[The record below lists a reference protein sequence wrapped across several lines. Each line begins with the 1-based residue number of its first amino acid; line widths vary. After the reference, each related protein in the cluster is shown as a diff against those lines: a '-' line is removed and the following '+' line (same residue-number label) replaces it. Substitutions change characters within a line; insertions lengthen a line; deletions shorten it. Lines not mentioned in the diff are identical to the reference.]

1 LECQLVLEV
10 AVDGAIDDSRS
21 STELSER
28 VPWLNAQALAHDEG
42 YLRAVLGAL
51 PAAVYITDPLGRI
64 TYYNEAA
71 ATLWGHRPELGKS
84 EWCGSWKLYWPDGRL
99 MPHDECPMAMAVKEK
114 RPIRGME
121 AVAERPD
128 GSRVPFVPHPTPLFD
143 ASGTFVGV
151 VSMLVDIS
159 ERKRAEDTARR
170 LTSIVEFSDDA
181 IVSKDLNGV
190 IVSWNAGAERLFGY
204 APAEVIGRPITILM
218 PPDRIDEETGI
229 LARIVRGEHID
240 HYETIRRRKD
250 GSLVEIS
257 LTVSPV
263 KDASGRIVGA
273 SKIARD
279 ITERRL
285 AEAQQ
290 NILLGEMKHRIKNTL
305 ATVQAIAMQTLR
317 RTPGEERDAFTTRLQ
332 ALAKAHDLLSLKSWD
347 SAPLRDVV
355 GAALGA
361 FQETHRERFQIEGQ
375 DDVSLG
381 ANKALLLAMALHEL
395 ATNAVKYGA
404 LSNANGRIRVAW
416 ELSKDDGASRLR
428 FMWRE
433 RGGPMVEPPKHKGF
447 GSTLIGRAVQAG
459 LGPTRLEFD
468 PRGLAFSVDVTLS
481 GD

>member
-1 LECQLVLEV
+1 
-10 AVDGAIDDSRS
+10 VDAAIDDGRS

-28 VPWLNAQALAHDEG
+28 VPWLNAQALSHDDG

-51 PAAVYITDPLGRI
+51 PAAVYITDTLGRI

-71 ATLWGHRPELGKS
+71 ATLWGHRPELGSS
-84 EWCGSWKLYWPDGRL
+84 EWCGSWKLYWPDGRP

-114 RPIRGME
+114 RPICGLE

-128 GSRVPFVPHPTPLFD
+128 GNRVPFVAYPTPLHD
-143 ASGTFVGV
+143 ASGAFVGAV
-151 VSMLVDIS
+151 NMLVDIS
-159 ERKRAEDTARR
+159 DRKRAENDARR

-181 IVSKDLNGV
+181 IVSKDLKGV

-204 APAEVIGRPITILM
+204 AAAEVVGRPITILM
-218 PPDRIDEETGI
+218 PPDRLDEELGI

-250 GSLVEIS
+250 GGLVEIS

-263 KDASGRIVGA
+263 KDSSGRIVGA

-279 ITERRL
+279 ITERRR

-317 RTPGEERDAFTTRLQ
+317 RTPGEERDAFMTRLQ

-361 FQETHRERFQIEGQ
+361 FQERHRERFQIEGEG
-375 DDVSLG
+375 DVWLD
-381 ANKALLLAMALHEL
+381 ANKALLLAMTLHEL

-404 LSNANGRIRVAW
+404 LSNAGGRIRVAW
-416 ELSKDDGASRLR
+416 ELSKIDGASRLR
-428 FMWRE
+428 FIWQE
-433 RGGPMVEPPKHKGF
+433 RGGPAVEPPKQKGF
-447 GSTLIGRAVQAG
+447 GSTLIERAVQTG

-468 PRGLAFSVDVTLS
+468 PCGLAFSVDIPVSADCKDTPAP
-481 GD
+481 

>member
-1 LECQLVLEV
+1 LVV
-10 AVDGAIDDSRS
+10 AVDAAIIDDSRS

-28 VPWLNAQALAHDEG
+28 VPWLNARAPSLDDG

-51 PAAVYITDPLGRI
+51 PAAVYIADTLGRI

-71 ATLWGHRPELGKS
+71 ATLWGHRPELGSS
-84 EWCGSWKLYWPDGRL
+84 EWCGSWRLYWPDGRP

-114 RPIRGME
+114 RPIRGLE

-128 GSRVPFVPHPTPLFD
+128 GSRVPFAAYPTPLYD
-143 ASGTFVGV
+143 ASGAFVGAV
-151 VSMLVDIS
+151 NMMVDIS
-159 ERKRAEDTARR
+159 DRKRAEDDARR
-170 LTSIVEFSDDA
+170 FTSIVEFSDDA

-204 APAEVIGRPITILM
+204 AAAEAVGRPITILL
-218 PPDRIDEETGI
+218 PPDRIDEEPGI

-240 HYETIRRRKD
+240 HYETVRRRKD

-257 LTVSPV
+257 LTVSSV
-263 KDASGRIVGA
+263 KDSTGKIVGA

-279 ITERRL
+279 ITERRR

-290 NILLGEMKHRIKNTL
+290 NFLLGEMKHRIKNTL

-317 RTPGEERDAFTTRLQ
+317 RTPGEERDAFVTRLQ

-361 FQETHRERFQIEGQ
+361 FQERHRERFQIEGRG
-375 DDVSLG
+375 DVWLD
-381 ANKALLLAMALHEL
+381 ANKALLLAMTLHEL
-395 ATNAVKYGA
+395 GTNAVKYGA
-404 LSNANGRIRVAW
+404 LSNPDGRIRVAW
-416 ELSKDDGASRLR
+416 ELSKVDGASRLR
-428 FMWRE
+428 FIWQE
-433 RGGPMVEPPKHKGF
+433 RGGPAVEPPKCKGF
-447 GSTLIGRAVQAG
+447 GSILIERAVQAG

-468 PRGLAFSVDVTLS
+468 RCGLAFSVDVALS
-481 GD
+481 AD

>member
-1 LECQLVLEV
+1 LVLV
-10 AVDGAIDDSRS
+10 LAVDSAVEDSPS
-21 STELSER
+21 SPELSRPSEL
-28 VPWLNAQALAHDEG
+28 PWLNAAALVGDDG
-42 YLRAVLGAL
+42 YIHAVLGAL
-51 PAAVYITDPLGRI
+51 PAAVYITDAQGRI

-71 ATLWGHRPELGKS
+71 AMLWGHHPELGKT
-84 EWCGSWKLYWPDGRL
+84 EWCGAWKLYWPDGRPV
-99 MPHDECPMAMAVKEK
+99 PHGQCPMAMSVKEK
-114 RPIRGME
+114 RPVHGPE
-121 AVAERPD
+121 VVVERPD
-128 GSRVPFVPHPTPLFD
+128 GSRVPFIPHTTPLYD
-143 ASGTFVGV
+143 ASGTFVGA

-159 ERKRAEDTARR
+159 DHKRAEEDAQR
-170 LTSIVEFSDDA
+170 LTAIVEFSHDA

-204 APAEVIGRPITILM
+204 AAAEVIGRPITILM
-218 PPDRIDEETGI
+218 APDRIDEEPGI

-279 ITERRL
+279 ITERRR

-290 NILLGEMKHRIKNTL
+290 NFLLGEMKHRIKNTL

-317 RTPGEERDAFTTRLQ
+317 RTPAEERDAFVTRLQ

-361 FQETHRERFQIEGQ
+361 FQEVHRERFQIEGPAE
-375 DDVSLG
+375 VWLN
-381 ANKALLLAMALHEL
+381 ANRALLLAMALHEL

-404 LSNANGRIRVAW
+404 LSNSDGRIHIAW
-416 ELSKDDGASRLR
+416 ELSKADGANRLR
-428 FMWRE
+428 LIWRE
-433 RGGPMVEPPKHKGF
+433 RGGPAVEAPKHKGF
-447 GSTLIGRAVQAG
+447 GSTLIERAVQAG

-468 PRGLAFSVDVTLS
+468 PLGLTFSVDVPLGT
-481 GD
+481 D

>member
-1 LECQLVLEV
+1 LVLGLTV
-10 AVDGAIDDSRS
+10 DSAVDDSRS
-21 STELSER
+21 RPELSKPTEL
-28 VPWLNAQALAHDEG
+28 PWLNAAALVRDDG
-42 YLRAVLGAL
+42 YIHAVLGGL
-51 PAAVYITDPLGRI
+51 PAAVYITDAHGRI

-71 ATLWGHRPELGKS
+71 ATLWGHHPELGKT
-84 EWCGSWKLYWPDGRL
+84 EWCGAWKLYWPDGR
-99 MPHDECPMAMAVKEK
+99 PVPPGECPMAMAVKEK
-114 RPIRGME
+114 RPIRGLE

-128 GSRVPFVPHPTPLFD
+128 GSRVPFVSHPTPLYD
-143 ASGTFVGV
+143 ASGTFVGA

-159 ERKRAEDTARR
+159 ERKRAEDDAQR

-204 APAEVIGRPITILM
+204 AAAEVIGRPITILM
-218 PPDRIDEETGI
+218 PPDRIDEEPGI
-229 LARIVRGEHID
+229 LARIVRGDHID

-257 LTVSPV
+257 LTVSPI

-279 ITERRL
+279 ITERRR

-290 NILLGEMKHRIKNTL
+290 NFLLGEMKHRIKNTL

-317 RTPGEERDAFTTRLQ
+317 RTPGEERDAFMTRLQ
-332 ALAKAHDLLSLKSWD
+332 ALAKAHDLLSLKGWD
-347 SAPLRDVV
+347 SAPLRDIV

-361 FQETHRERFQIEGQ
+361 FQEMYRERFQIEGPAE
-375 DDVSLG
+375 VWLN

-404 LSNANGRIRVAW
+404 LSSPNGRIRIAW
-416 ELSKDDGASRLR
+416 EPSKDTNRLR
-428 FMWRE
+428 FIWQE
-433 RGGPMVEPPKHKGF
+433 RGGPAVEPPRHKGF
-447 GSTLIGRAVQAG
+447 GSTLIERAVQAG

-468 PRGLAFSVDVTLS
+468 RRGLTFSLDAPLGT
-481 GD
+481 D